1 MNQSDEEAKPT
12 YSLRT
17 VPIESIVTW
26 EEAQARTLDTDD
38 LDSLVKSI
46 QSEGL
51 QHPLTVQKE
60 GRQYKLMAGQRR
72 LEALRRLGHTMIPV
86 LILNKEKF
94 QDVSD
99 AKAVSIIENIHRK
112 NMSAK
117 DITASCQFIVDKMG
131 KKNAAKVMGISSDR
145 LREYLGFGAV
155 PDSIKA
161 MVPKKISRRDA
172 TRICKVVPQEEQAI
186 RTINK
191 ISKYTA
197 PQRARYIQ
205 ALEQLGSSAEQ
216 SEVARLA
223 NSFRARQVLSMR
235 MTKSQAK
242 GLAKLSREAEMEPAE
257 MAQKIVTDY
266 LSNQGIK

>member
-1 MNQSDEEAKPT
+1 MNQSDEVQPT

-17 VPIESIVTW
+17 VPIDAIVTW
-26 EEAQARTLDTDD
+26 EEAQARTLDTSDI
-38 LDSLVKSI
+38 DSLVKSI

-51 QHPLTVQKE
+51 QHPLTVQKD

-86 LILNKEKF
+86 LILGKEKP
-94 QDVSD
+94 QDISD
-99 AKAVSIIENIHRK
+99 AKAVSVIENIHRK

-117 DITASCQFIVDKMG
+117 DIATSCQFLVDKLG
-131 KKNAAKVMGISSDR
+131 KKNAAKVMGINSDR

-155 PDSIKA
+155 PDAIKA
-161 MVPKKISRRDA
+161 MVPKKLSRRDA
-172 TRICKVVPQEEQAI
+172 IRICKVIQQEEQAI
-186 RTINK
+186 HIINK

-197 PQRARYIQ
+197 AQKARYIQ
-205 ALEQLGSSAEQ
+205 ALEKLGSSAEQ
-216 SEVARLA
+216 SDITKLA
-223 NSFRARQVLSMR
+223 NSFRARQNLALR

-242 GLAKLSREAEMEPAE
+242 GLAKLSRESDMEPAE

-266 LSNQGIK
+266 LSRRGIKK